1 MLPYDN
7 HNLIERLKEQEKGA
21 FDDFMAAYK
30 HRLYAFIY
38 HHVRR
43 EDVAYDLVQETC
55 IQVYRHIRNYDINKP
70 FTTWLFGIAL
80 NFCRSHARKSRLR
93 AGPSLDAA
101 MDLESN
107 ATYHDTLASNEPGI
121 EQATIS
127 KMMLNRVSKDIDNL
141 PEKLKAA
148 LIAFAVNGHSQ
159 EESARMLGITSKTLE
174 TRVYRARKILTD
186 KFSKYL

>member
-1 MLPYDN
+1 MKSCDDQ
-7 HNLIERLKEQEKGA
+7 NLIERLKRQEKGA

-43 EDVAYDLVQETC
+43 EDVAYDIVQETC
-55 IQVYRHIRNYDINKP
+55 IQVYRHIQHYDINKP

-93 AGPSLDAA
+93 TGPSLDTA
-101 MDLESN
+101 MDSESG
-107 ATYHDTLASNEPGI
+107 ASYHDTLPSNEPNI
-121 EQATIS
+121 EQAAIS
-127 KMMLNRVSKDIDNL
+127 KIMLKRVSKDIDKL
-141 PEKLKAA
+141 PEKLKTA

-159 EESARMLGITSKTLE
+159 EESALMLGITAKTLE
-174 TRVYRARKILTD
+174 MRVYRARKILTD